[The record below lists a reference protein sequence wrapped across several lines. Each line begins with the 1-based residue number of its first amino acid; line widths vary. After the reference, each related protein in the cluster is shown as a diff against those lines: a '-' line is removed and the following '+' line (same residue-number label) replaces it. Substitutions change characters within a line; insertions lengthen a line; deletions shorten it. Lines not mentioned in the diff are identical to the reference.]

1 MTNENPAFNG
11 YERDYRTLS
20 PNVDN
25 RTVAKLR
32 FMQWNIL
39 AHGNHPFVKLY
50 CEAFATVDQYI
61 HCPPKLL
68 PLENRCEQIAAEIFL
83 FDPDVI
89 CLQEVDF
96 LSRLLNR
103 LNANSD
109 KYAAAFSPKVQSP
122 CLKIE
127 DNIGPDGAA
136 IIYRSDRLMAL
147 KTMELPLDN
156 SHERSALLCKFQLTS
171 STNVPPFYVVSVHL
185 KAKIS
190 FVETRLEQGKFLRDG
205 LVKLLPEHGDSDQ
218 CSPLFVCGD
227 FNAQPH
233 EPVIE
238 LMQQNVFSKTLGCN
252 LTSAY
257 AMANNGKEPDYTT
270 WKIRHSSDQEQPVE
284 LFHTIDYI
292 FYSRDSV
299 HLCGLWWP
307 PLRETI
313 GPTALPSPVFPSDHM
328 NLVADFALPVLG
340 DTKMK
345 SV

>member
-1 MTNENPAFNG
+1 MTSENPAFNG
-11 YERDYRTLS
+11 YERDYCPLL
-20 PNVDN
+20 PNVDSMS
-25 RTVAKLR
+25 VAKLR
-32 FMQWNIL
+32 FMQWNVL
-39 AHGNHPFVKLY
+39 AH
-50 CEAFATVDQYI
+50 AFATVDQFI
-61 HCPPKLL
+61 HCPTKFL
-68 PLENRCEQIAAEIFL
+68 PLENRCEQIVAEIFR
-83 FDPDVI
+83 FDPDLI

-136 IIYRSDRLMAL
+136 IIYRSDRLIAL

-156 SHERSALLCKFQLTS
+156 LHERSALLCRFQFDS
-171 STNVPPFYVVSVHL
+171 STKFPSFYVVSVHL
-185 KAKIS
+185 KAKLS
-190 FVETRLEQGKFLRDG
+190 YVETRLEQGKFLRDG
-205 LVKLLPEHGDSDQ
+205 LVKLLSEHGNSDQ
-218 CSPLFVCGD
+218 RSPLFVCGD

-238 LMQQNVFSKTLGCN
+238 LMQQNVFSMTLGWN

-270 WKIRHSSDQEQPVE
+270 WKIRHSSDEEQPTE
-284 LFHTIDYI
+284 IFHTIDYI
-292 FYSRDSV
+292 FYSRDCV
-299 HLCGLWWP
+299 YLCGLWWP

-313 GPTALPSPVFPSDHM
+313 GPTALPSSLFPSDHM
-328 NLVADFALPVLG
+328 NLVADFALPVL
-340 DTKMK
+340 DNTEI
-345 SV
+345 